1 MPNPQLDF
9 DFGEPEPSNN
19 VFTEYLD
26 SLALSAPHITD
37 ELEDYLT
44 KHVESLDSRDEHG
57 RIKRLS
63 PLEWWVQHR
72 DMYPCLSRMALDYLS
87 VPCKSFLLITY
98 HFLNAM
104 IATSVDVERV
114 FSKGRLSISYL
125 RNRLSV
131 QTTRA
136 LLCLNVWIN
145 KGFLLDKEM
154 VGWIQGQA
162 VVMSED
168 EDDVA
173 EGWDTIA

>member
-1 MPNPQLDF
+1 
-9 DFGEPEPSNN
+9 
-19 VFTEYLD
+19 
-26 SLALSAPHITD
+26 
-37 ELEDYLT
+37 
-44 KHVESLDSRDEHG
+44 
-57 RIKRLS
+57 
-63 PLEWWVQHR
+63 
-72 DMYPCLSRMALDYLS
+72 
-87 VPCKSFLLITY
+87 
-98 HFLNAM
+98 M